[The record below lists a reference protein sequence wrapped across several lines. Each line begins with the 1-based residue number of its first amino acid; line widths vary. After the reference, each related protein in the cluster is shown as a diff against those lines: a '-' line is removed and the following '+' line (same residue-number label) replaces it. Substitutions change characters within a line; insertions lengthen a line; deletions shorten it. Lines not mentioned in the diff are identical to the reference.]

1 MRRALAALALLFW
14 PLSAAAETARV
25 AGGEHSDF
33 TRIVVEAREMVDWRF
48 GRAADG
54 YELDLGPAVEAYDVT
69 EAFEKIPRDRVTAI
83 WRDPDTGRLRVS
95 LACAC
100 HALAFEFRPGIV
112 VIDIKSGPPPEASGF
127 EQPIDPPAA
136 APDPVTPT
144 DPAEPAADAA
154 TAAYDWVDMMRSGT
168 EGDGLGDAGVP
179 FPLPTGDASLDPL
192 RDALLAQISRGASE
206 GVVEID
212 EGALAEP
219 PADPAAQD
227 GPWGRVSVGEMPGVT
242 IDGARDPD
250 TPVTAAGMACLSDDA
265 LDLGAW
271 GLPGPPAAQIGL
283 ARSGM
288 LTEFDAPVA
297 EAVLRAARFHVQ
309 LGFGVEARQYLG
321 FLGTGAEEDK
331 AILQAL
337 AWIVDGQPPPENP
350 FDGMESCDTAAALWS
365 VLATPVDAPLPRNTN
380 AAAVA
385 RSFSALP
392 LHLRRH
398 LGGPLVDRFL
408 AEGDEETARQLR
420 DAILR
425 LPVEG
430 DPDVELMD
438 ARYQLASGDEAK
450 AAELAEGVLAES
462 ATGRVEAAVTL
473 VEAAFQGERTVD
485 PQLPGTLEAYL
496 ADTHDPRLAQ
506 ALERA
511 LILALAMTGDHAS
524 AFARIDAAPQ
534 SFGDL
539 WSLAALSM
547 PDGLFLAEAARH
559 AGTRP
564 AIADDTAETVAD
576 RLMSL
581 GFPDLA
587 LDWLGPVG
595 AEDAEA
601 RRMFAASAHL
611 ALREAPAALDLLTG
625 IAGPEA
631 DALRAAALVLLGDNR
646 TAADAYAGAGEAEA
660 EQRALTWTQDWPL
673 VAEGGPDAWKAA
685 AALLADPVPPEAP
698 GPIGRGTAL
707 VEESAAARAVIEGL
721 LGGVPEPPPS
731 Q

>member
-1 MRRALAALALLFW
+1 MHRALAALVLSLW
-14 PLSAAAETARV
+14 PMSAAAETARV

-33 TRIVVEAREMVDWRF
+33 TRIVVEAREMADWRF
-48 GRAADG
+48 GRAEDG
-54 YELDLGPAVEAYDVT
+54 YELDLGPAVEAFDVT

-136 APDPVTPT
+136 LPDPAPSSPDPAPDAT
-144 DPAEPAADAA
+144 

-168 EGDGLGDAGVP
+168 EGTGSGDAGVP
-179 FPLPTGDASLDPL
+179 LPLPTGDASLDPL

-212 EGALAEP
+212 EGALAENP
-219 PADPAAQD
+219 VDPAAED

-242 IDGARDPD
+242 VDGARDPAK
-250 TPVTAAGMACLSDDA
+250 PVTAAGKACIADDA
-265 LDLGAW
+265 LDLGSW

-321 FLGTGAEEDK
+321 FLGAEAEEAK

-337 AWIVDGQPPPENP
+337 AWIVDGQSPPQDP
-350 FDGMESCDTAAALWS
+350 FAGMESCDTAAALWS
-365 VLATPVDAPLPRNTN
+365 VLAAPVDAPLPRNTN

-408 AEGDEETARQLR
+408 AAGDEETARQLR

-425 LPVEG
+425 LPAEG

-438 ARYQLASGDEAK
+438 ARYHLASGDEAT
-450 AAELAEGVLAES
+450 ATELAEGVLTDS
-462 ATGRVEAAVTL
+462 ASGRVEAAVTL
-473 VEAAFQGERTVD
+473 VEAAFKGEQTVD
-485 PQLPGTLEAYL
+485 PKLPGTLEAYL

-511 LILALAMTGDHAS
+511 LILALAMTGDHAA

-539 WSLAALSM
+539 WSLAAPSM
-547 PDGLFLAEAARH
+547 PDDLFLAEAARH

-564 AIADDTAETVAD
+564 AIAADTAKTVAD

-595 AEDAEA
+595 AEDAEDL
-601 RRMFAASAHL
+601 RLFAARAHV
-611 ALREAPAALDLLTG
+611 ALREAPAALNLLEG

-631 DALRAAALVLLGDNR
+631 EALRATALVLLGDNR
-646 TAADAYAGAGEAEA
+646 TAAEAYAGAGEAEA
-660 EQRALTWTQDWPL
+660 GMRTLTWTQDWPL

-685 AALLADPVPPEAP
+685 AALLADPVAPEAP
-698 GPIGRGTAL
+698 GPIGRGSAL

-721 LGGVPEPPPS
+721 LGGVPDPPPS

>member
-1 MRRALAALALLFW
+1 MHRALAALVLSLW
-14 PLSAAAETARV
+14 PMSAAAETARV

-33 TRIVVEAREMVDWRF
+33 TRIVVEAREMADWRF
-48 GRAADG
+48 GRAEDG
-54 YELDLGPAVEAYDVT
+54 YELDLGPAVEAFDVT

-136 APDPVTPT
+136 LPDPAPSSP
-144 DPAEPAADAA
+144 DPAPNAD
-154 TAAYDWVDMMRSGT
+154 TPAYDWVEMMRSGT
-168 EGDGLGDAGVP
+168 EGTGSGDAGVP
-179 FPLPTGDASLDPL
+179 LPLPTGDASLDPL

-212 EGALAEP
+212 EGALAENP
-219 PADPAAQD
+219 VDPAAED

-242 IDGARDPD
+242 VDGARDPAK
-250 TPVTAAGMACLSDDA
+250 PVTAAGKACIADDA
-265 LDLGAW
+265 LDLGSW

-321 FLGTGAEEDK
+321 FLGAEAEEAK

-337 AWIVDGQPPPENP
+337 AWIVDGQSPPQDP
-350 FDGMESCDTAAALWS
+350 FAGMESCDTAAALWS
-365 VLATPVDAPLPRNTN
+365 VLAAPVDAPLPRNTN

-408 AEGDEETARQLR
+408 AAGDEETARQLR

-425 LPVEG
+425 LPAEG

-438 ARYQLASGDEAK
+438 ARYHLASGDEAT
-450 AAELAEGVLAES
+450 ATELAEGVLTDS
-462 ATGRVEAAVTL
+462 ASGRVEAAVTL
-473 VEAAFQGERTVD
+473 VEAAFKGEQTVD
-485 PQLPGTLEAYL
+485 PKLPGTLEAYL

-511 LILALAMTGDHAS
+511 LILALAMTGDHAA

-539 WSLAALSM
+539 WSLAADAM
-547 PDGLFLAEAARH
+547 PDDLFLAEAARH

-564 AIADDTAETVAD
+564 AIAADTAKTVAD

-595 AEDAEA
+595 AEDAEDL
-601 RRMFAASAHL
+601 RLFAARAHV
-611 ALREAPAALDLLTG
+611 ALREAPAALDLLEG
-625 IAGPEA
+625 IAGPEEE
-631 DALRAAALVLLGDNR
+631 ALRATALVLLGDNR
-646 TAADAYAGAGEAEA
+646 TAAEAYAGAGEAEA
-660 EQRALTWTQDWPL
+660 GMRTLTWTQDWPL

-685 AALLADPVPPEAP
+685 AALLADPVAPEAP
-698 GPIGRGTAL
+698 GPIGRGSAL

-721 LGGVPEPPPS
+721 LGGVPDPPPS